1 MFTGGH
7 WGSFRSS
14 SRDDVLTLDSMESA
28 RMTPELQGLK
38 EAIILRGPGYVV
50 MIMGKK
56 SALTFQDL
64 F

>member
-1 MFTGGH
+1 
-7 WGSFRSS
+7 
-14 SRDDVLTLDSMESA
+14 MESA

-64 F
+64 FWQVIDPNIKASHNIGPKF